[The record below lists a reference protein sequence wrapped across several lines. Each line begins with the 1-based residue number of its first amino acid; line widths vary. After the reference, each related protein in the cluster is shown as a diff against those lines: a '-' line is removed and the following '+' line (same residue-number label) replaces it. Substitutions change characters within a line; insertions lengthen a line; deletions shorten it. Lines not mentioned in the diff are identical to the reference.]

1 MTEFALEQTVKIEG
15 DATFARNR
23 TLRMQLRRWWTERP
37 KRWAAWLMTN
47 PSDAGAS
54 RNDPTMLRV
63 IHFTRSWGYDG
74 CIVANLYPFIASN
87 PKDMWAWR
95 RWEDNGP
102 DWYARDD
109 LNSNISAIEEIGR
122 RSSLRVVAFGAEPLV
137 KDFNWVQ
144 ECLEA
149 FTQPFDY
156 PDSGWEYDELAM
168 CIGVTNNGSPIH
180 PLARGKWRVPNDAR
194 PVPWQAR

>member
-1 MTEFALEQTVKIEG
+1 MTYLARQILGNYILDYPMTEFALEQTVKIEG

-74 CIVANLYPFIASN
+74 CIAANLYPFIASN

-109 LNSNISAIEEIGR
+109 LNSQHFGNRGNRTAVL
-122 RSSLRVVAFGAEPLV
+122 SS
-137 KDFNWVQ
+137 
-144 ECLEA
+144 
-149 FTQPFDY
+149 
-156 PDSGWEYDELAM
+156 
-168 CIGVTNNGSPIH
+168 
-180 PLARGKWRVPNDAR
+180 RGGLWSRAAGKGFQLGPGM
-194 PVPWQAR
+194 P